1 MTIGMRKGLTSRRH
15 AGLTA
20 DMAPVLPDCLRP
32 QLSAV
37 APRMPLP
44 PGTCDTHMHVFG
56 EQARYP
62 LDARRNYTPH
72 VCTLDQY
79 RDVMALCGIERAVLV
94 QPSVYGSDNSL
105 LLDALREGG
114 PAFRGVAVPHPDAS
128 EGELAAMHAAG
139 VRGVRLNLVN
149 PAVLGIDEALAL
161 SERTAALGWHLQVQ
175 VALDTAAGEA
185 ALRQIA
191 VRVRVPL
198 VVDHMGR
205 PAPGPAPRTLAELLA
220 TGRGWVK
227 LSAPYRISRQPAPA
241 HADLLPLVQSLVA
254 ANPERLLWASDWPH
268 SERTQSTPH
277 DADLVDLLALWV
289 PDAAIRRR
297 ICVDN
302 PARLYGTEEWAPSSG
317 SFP

>member
-1 MTIGMRKGLTSRRH
+1 
-15 AGLTA
+15 
-20 DMAPVLPDCLRP
+20 
-32 QLSAV
+32 
-37 APRMPLP
+37 MPLP

-72 VCTLDQY
+72 VCMLAQY
-79 RDVMALCGIERAVLV
+79 RVVMALCGIERAVLV
-94 QPSVYGSDNSL
+94 QPSVYGTDNSL

-114 PAFRGVAVPHPDAS
+114 SVFRGVAVPRPEAS
-128 EGELAAMHAAG
+128 ERDLEAMHAAG

-161 SERTAALGWHLQVQ
+161 SERMAAFGWHLQVQ
-175 VALDTAAGEA
+175 VALDTARGEA

-191 VRVRVPL
+191 GCVRVPL

-205 PAPGPAPRTLAELLA
+205 PAPSRAPRVLLELLA
-220 TGRGWVK
+220 TGHGWVK
-227 LSAPYRISRQPAPA
+227 LSAPYRISRRPAPA

-254 ANPERLLWASDWPH
+254 ANSEQLLWASDWPH
-268 SERTQSTPH
+268 SERTQSTPY
-277 DADLVDLLALWV
+277 DADLVDLLPAWV
-289 PDAAIRRR
+289 PDAATRRR

-302 PARLYGTEEWAPSSG
+302 PARLYGYEERASSSG
-317 SFP
+317 SFS